1 MLLEKK
7 NQILDETVIRR
18 KIKRITYEIFE
29 KNFQEKELVLAGVV
43 GTGFNFARLIYD
55 ELKKISPFEIKLVK
69 ITLDKNAPLSGEVS
83 LDVDINQMRN
93 KTIVIIDD
101 VLYTGHTFMQSLKPF
116 LDIEINRIQTAVL
129 INRSH
134 KMFPIAADF
143 VGYEL
148 STTVKETIK
157 VMLNDENL
165 AVFLY

>member
-18 KIKRITYEIFE
+18 KIKRIAYEIFE

-55 ELKKISPFEIKLVK
+55 ELKKISPFKIQLVK
-69 ITLDKNAPLSGEVS
+69 ITLNKNAPLSGEVS
-83 LDVDINQMRN
+83 LDLDIDQMRN

-157 VMLNDENL
+157 VVLDDENL